1 MFMGIQID
9 KNTFSQL
16 IDLREECR
24 NFVEQKDFK
33 NADRVLVQAQGV
45 LNSYK
50 RELEK
55 KTLRVCWL
63 SRPIYDICVI
73 NPNGAKAEE
82 IFNKI
87 YDISLYNQRQNSP
100 DDNSLFV
107 KDIKA
112 RLKDCDDRHNQLL
125 KKYREAFSEKT
136 PLLSE
141 KK

>member
-1 MFMGIQID
+1 MGIQID

-55 KTLRVCWL
+55 KL
-63 SRPIYDICVI
+63 
-73 NPNGAKAEE
+73 
-82 IFNKI
+82 
-87 YDISLYNQRQNSP
+87 
-100 DDNSLFV
+100 
-107 KDIKA
+107 
-112 RLKDCDDRHNQLL
+112 
-125 KKYREAFSEKT
+125 
-136 PLLSE
+136 
-141 KK
+141 